1 LFFCSSYTGPAQRNR
16 TSDSRTAEFTLSLKE
31 RDILQYNSVTLGFTV
46 RIMSSD
52 ELKALAMSGDFAQ
65 VANLAKS
72 SGVVE
77 RVVEW

>member
-1 LFFCSSYTGPAQRNR
+1 
-16 TSDSRTAEFTLSLKE
+16 
-31 RDILQYNSVTLGFTV
+31 
-46 RIMSSD
+46 MSSD

>member
-1 LFFCSSYTGPAQRNR
+1 MT
-16 TSDSRTAEFTLSLKE
+16 
-31 RDILQYNSVTLGFTV
+31 LQYYSVTLGFTV

-52 ELKALAMSGDFAQ
+52 ELKALAMSGDFLR
-65 VANLAKS
+65 VANVAKS